1 MRAQG
6 GQMPYFAYKGRNSYG
21 EMVRGVLEGG
31 SSGAVADQLFN
42 TGVTP
47 VEIVATRKPASTGET
62 AWSIKLKEGRV
73 GEVDVMLFS
82 RQMYTLLKAGVP
94 ILRALAGLRES
105 SHNMAFRRVLAE
117 IRETLDAGRELS
129 AALRRHPKMFSPF
142 YVSMVRV
149 GEATGMLEDV
159 FLRLFYYLEF
169 EKNTRDQVKSALRY
183 PSFVVAAIV
192 IALVVINLFV
202 IPAFAK
208 VYNTVKVEL
217 PLMTR
222 ILLAVSDFT
231 VHYWPAILVAAIG
244 AYVGFRLY
252 INTNVGRYRW
262 DKHKLRLPLAGSI
275 IFKATLARFARSF
288 SLAYK
293 SGIPIV
299 QGLSVVAL
307 VVDNVHIGSR
317 IEQMRNSVERGESIL
332 RTAVAANVFSPIVL
346 QMIAVGEES
355 GELDSLMQEVAEMYE
370 REVEYEVRKLSDK
383 IEPILIV
390 GLAVIVLVLALGVFL
405 PIWELGNAMMHRGPA

>member
-1 MRAQG
+1 
-6 GQMPYFAYKGRNSYG
+6 MPFFAYKGRNSYG
-21 EMVRGVLEGG
+21 ELVRGVLEGVN
-31 SSGAVADQLFN
+31 SGIIADQLFN
-42 TGVTP
+42 TGITP
-47 VEIVATRKPASTGET
+47 LEIVATRKPVSSSEVDWKVRLT
-62 AWSIKLKEGRV
+62 EGKV
-73 GEVDVMLFS
+73 GEVDVMMFS

-94 ILRALAGLRES
+94 ILRSLSGLRES
-105 SHNMAFRRVLAE
+105 TRSLSFKRVLSD
-117 IRETLDAGRELS
+117 IRESLDTGRELS
-129 AALRRHPKMFSPF
+129 VALRQHPNVFSPF

-149 GEATGMLEDV
+149 GEATGMLEEV

-169 EKNTRDQVKSALRY
+169 EKNTRDQIKAALRY
-183 PSFVVAAIV
+183 PLFVITAIV
-192 IALVVINLFV
+192 IALFVINLFV

-208 VYNTVKVEL
+208 VYGAVKVEL

-231 VHYWPAILVAAIG
+231 VHYWPAMLVAAIG
-244 AYVGFRLY
+244 LFIGFKLY
-252 INTNVGRYRW
+252 IGSRAGKYRW
-262 DKHKLRLPLAGSI
+262 DRLKLRLPLAGDI
-275 IFKATLARFARSF
+275 IMKGTLARFSRSF

-307 VVDNVHIGSR
+307 VVDNDYIGSR

-332 RTAVAANVFSPIVL
+332 RTSIAAGVFTPIVL
-346 QMIAVGEES
+346 QMIAVGEET
-355 GELDSLMQEVAEMYE
+355 GELDSLMLEVAELYE
-370 REVEYEVRKLSDK
+370 REVEYDVKKLSDR

-405 PIWELGNAMMHRGPA
+405 PIWELGNAMMHHKTGA

>member
-1 MRAQG
+1 
-6 GQMPYFAYKGRNSYG
+6 MPFFAYKGRNAYG
-21 EMVRGVLEGG
+21 ELVRGVLEGM

-47 VEIVATRKPASTGET
+47 IDIVATGKQSVGIEAGWAVRLT
-62 AWSIKLKEGRV
+62 EGKV
-73 GEVDVMLFS
+73 GEIDVMMFS

-94 ILRALAGLRES
+94 ILRALGGLRES
-105 SHNMAFRRVLAE
+105 AQNLAFRRVLVD
-117 IRETLDAGRELS
+117 IRESLDTGRELS
-129 AALRRHPKMFSPF
+129 VALRRHPKVFSPF

-169 EKNTRDQVKSALRY
+169 EKSTRDQIKAALRY
-183 PSFVVAAIV
+183 PSFVITAIV
-192 IALVVINLFV
+192 IALVVINMVV
-202 IPAFAK
+202 IPAFSKLYASI
-208 VYNTVKVEL
+208 KVEL

-222 ILLAVSDFT
+222 VLLGVSDFT

-244 AYVGFRLY
+244 SYVGFRLY
-252 INTNVGRYRW
+252 INTPRGKYRW
-262 DKHKLRLPLAGSI
+262 DKNKLRLPLAGSI
-275 IFKATLARFARSF
+275 ILKATLARFARSF

-307 VVDNVHIGSR
+307 VVDNEHIGSR

-332 RTAVAANVFSPIVL
+332 RTAIATGVFSPIVL
-346 QMIAVGEES
+346 QMIAVGEET
-355 GELDSLMQEVAEMYE
+355 GELDTLMQDVAEMYE
-370 REVEYEVRKLSDK
+370 REVEYDVKKLSDK

-390 GLAVIVLVLALGVFL
+390 GLGVIVLVLALGVFL
-405 PIWELGNAMMHRGPA
+405 PIWELGNAMMHRGG

>member
-1 MRAQG
+1 
-6 GQMPYFAYKGRNSYG
+6 MPFYSYKGRNSYG
-21 EMVRGVLEGG
+21 EMVRGVLEGA
-31 SSGAVADQLFN
+31 SSGAIADQLFN
-42 TGVTP
+42 TGVIP
-47 VEIVATRKPASTGET
+47 IEILATRKPIVAGGGSVWQINIT
-62 AWSIKLKEGRV
+62 EGKV
-73 GEVDVMLFS
+73 SDIDVMMFS

-105 SHNMAFRRVLAE
+105 AHNLALKRVL
-117 IRETLDAGRELS
+117 IDVRESLDTGRELS
-129 AALRRHPKMFSPF
+129 VALRRHPKVFSSF

-149 GEATGMLEDV
+149 GESTGMLEDV

-169 EKNTRDQVKSALRY
+169 EKKTRDQIKAALRY
-183 PSFVVAAIV
+183 PTFVVIAIV

-208 VYNTVKVEL
+208 VYANIKVAL

-222 ILLAVSDFT
+222 VLLAVSEFM
-231 VHYWPAILVAAIG
+231 VHYWPAMLVAAIG
-244 AYVGFRLY
+244 TYVGIRLY
-252 INTNVGRYRW
+252 VHSPRGKYRW
-262 DKHKLRLPLAGSI
+262 DKWKLRLPLAGGI
-275 IFKATLARFARSF
+275 ILKATLARFARSF

-307 VVDNVHIGSR
+307 VVDNDHIGSR

-332 RTAVAANVFSPIVL
+332 RTAIAAGVFSPIVL
-346 QMIAVGEES
+346 QMIAVGEET
-355 GELDSLMQEVAEMYE
+355 GELDSLMQEVAELYE
-370 REVEYEVRKLSDK
+370 REVEYEVKNLSDK

-405 PIWELGNAMMHRGPA
+405 PIWELGNAMMHRR

>member
-1 MRAQG
+1 
-6 GQMPYFAYKGRNSYG
+6 MPFFAYKGRNSYG

-47 VEIVATRKPASTGET
+47 VEIVATRKPAATGE
-62 AWSIKLKEGRV
+62 AGWSDRLKEGKV
-73 GEVDVMLFS
+73 GDVDVMMFS

-94 ILRALAGLRES
+94 ILRALSGLRES
-105 SHNMAFRRVLAE
+105 AQSLAFRRVLAD
-117 IRETLDAGRELS
+117 IRESLDTGRELS
-129 AALRRHPKMFSPF
+129 VALRRHPKVFSPF

-169 EKNTRDQVKSALRY
+169 EKNTRDQIKSALRY
-183 PSFVVAAIV
+183 PSFVIVAIV
-192 IALVVINLFV
+192 IALVVINLVV

-208 VYNTVKVEL
+208 VYATVKVEL

-222 ILLAVSDFT
+222 ILLGVSDFM
-231 VHYWPAILVAAIG
+231 VHYWPAMLVAVIG
-244 AYVGFRLY
+244 AYIGFRLY
-252 INTNVGRYRW
+252 INTVGGKYRW
-262 DKHKLRLPLAGSI
+262 DKSKLRLPLAGGI
-275 IFKATLARFARSF
+275 ILKATLARFARSF

-332 RTAVAANVFSPIVL
+332 RTAIATGVFSPIVL
-346 QMIAVGEES
+346 QMIAVGEET

-370 REVEYEVRKLSDK
+370 QEVEYDVKKLSDK
-383 IEPILIV
+383 IEPVLII

-405 PIWELGNAMMHRGPA
+405 PIWELGNAMMHRSGG

>member
-1 MRAQG
+1 
-6 GQMPYFAYKGRNSYG
+6 MPFFAYKGRNTYG
-21 EMVRGVLEGG
+21 ELVRGVLEGVN
-31 SSGAVADQLFN
+31 SGAIADQLFN

-47 VEIVATRKPASTGET
+47 VEIVVTRKPAT
-62 AWSIKLKEGRV
+62 ASDAGWSVRLVEGKV
-73 GEVDVMLFS
+73 TEIDVMMFS

-94 ILRALAGLRES
+94 ILRALSGLRES
-105 SHNMAFRRVLAE
+105 AHSLAFKRVLGD
-117 IRETLDAGRELS
+117 IRESLDTGREMS
-129 AALRRHPKMFSPF
+129 VALRRHPKIFSTF

-149 GEATGMLEDV
+149 GEATGMLEDI

-169 EKNTRDQVKSALRY
+169 EKNTRDQIKSALRY
-183 PSFVVAAIV
+183 PSFVVIAIT

-208 VYNTVKVEL
+208 VYNSIKVEL

-231 VHYWPAILVAAIG
+231 VHYWPAMLVAAIG
-244 AYVGFRLY
+244 VFIGFKIYVNSRSGK
-252 INTNVGRYRW
+252 YRW
-262 DKHKLRLPLAGSI
+262 DKAKLSLPLAGSI
-275 IFKATLARFARSF
+275 IMKATLARFARSF

-307 VVDNVHIGSR
+307 VVDNDHIGSR
-317 IEQMRNSVERGESIL
+317 IEQMRNSIERGESIL
-332 RTAVAANVFSPIVL
+332 RTAMAAGVFSPIVL
-346 QMIAVGEES
+346 QMIAVGEET

-370 REVEYEVRKLSDK
+370 REVEYEVKKLSDK

-405 PIWELGNAMMHRGPA
+405 PIWELGSAMMHRGG

>member
-1 MRAQG
+1 
-6 GQMPYFAYKGRNSYG
+6 MPFFAYKGRNSYG
-21 EMVRGVLEGG
+21 EMVRGVLEGA
-31 SSGAVADQLFN
+31 SSGTVADQLFN

-47 VEIVATRKPASTGET
+47 IEILATRKPASMAGAGWMAALT
-62 AWSIKLKEGRV
+62 EGQV
-73 GEVDVMLFS
+73 GDVDVMMFS

-94 ILRALAGLRES
+94 ILRSLGGLRDS
-105 SHNMAFRRVLAE
+105 TSNLAFKRVLAD
-117 IRETLDAGRELS
+117 IRESLDTGRELS
-129 AALRRHPKMFSPF
+129 VALRRHPKVFTSF

-169 EKNTRDQVKSALRY
+169 EKSTRDQIKAALRY
-183 PSFVVAAIV
+183 PSFVITAIL
-192 IALVVINLFV
+192 IALVVINLMV

-208 VYNTVKVEL
+208 VYKSIKVEL

-222 ILLAVSDFT
+222 VLLTVSDFT
-231 VHYWPAILVAAIG
+231 VHYWPAMLVAAIG

-252 INTNVGRYRW
+252 VNSRNGKYRW
-262 DKHKLRLPLAGSI
+262 DKVKLRLPLAGPI
-275 IFKATLARFARSF
+275 ILKATLARFARSF
-288 SLAYK
+288 SLTYK

-307 VVDNVHIGSR
+307 VVDNEHIGGR
-317 IEQMRNSVERGESIL
+317 IEQMRNSIERGESIL
-332 RTAVAANVFSPIVL
+332 RTAVATGVFSPIVL
-346 QMIAVGEES
+346 QMIAVGEET

-370 REVEYEVRKLSDK
+370 REVEYEVKKLSDR

-390 GLAVIVLVLALGVFL
+390 SLAVMVLVLALGVFL
-405 PIWELGNAMMHRGPA
+405 PIWDLGNAMMHHRTG

>member
-1 MRAQG
+1 
-6 GQMPYFAYKGRNSYG
+6 MPFFAYKGRNAYG
-21 EMVRGVLEGG
+21 EMVRGVLEGVN
-31 SSGAVADQLFN
+31 SGAIADQLFN

-47 VEIVATRKPASTGET
+47 IEIVTTRKPSVGMDVG
-62 AWSIKLKEGRV
+62 WSVRLSEGKV
-73 GEVDVMLFS
+73 GDIDIMMFS

-94 ILRALAGLRES
+94 ILRSLSGLRES
-105 SHNMAFRRVLAE
+105 TANLAFRRVLAD
-117 IRETLDAGRELS
+117 IRESLDTGRELS
-129 AALRRHPKMFSPF
+129 VALRRHPKVFSPL

-159 FLRLFYYLEF
+159 FLRLFFYLEF
-169 EKNTRDQVKSALRY
+169 EKNTRDQIKSALRY
-183 PSFVVAAIV
+183 PSFVITAIV
-192 IALVVINLFV
+192 IALVVINLLV

-208 VYNTVKVEL
+208 VYNSIKVEL

-231 VHYWPAILVAAIG
+231 VHHWPAMLVGIIG
-244 AYVGFRLY
+244 IYIGFRLY
-252 INTNVGRYRW
+252 INTNNGRYRW
-262 DKHKLRLPLAGSI
+262 DRTKLRLPLAGSI
-275 IFKATLARFARSF
+275 ILKATLARFARSF

-332 RTAVAANVFSPIVL
+332 RTAVATGVFSPIVL
-346 QMIAVGEES
+346 QMIAVGEET
-355 GELDSLMQEVAEMYE
+355 GELDSLMQDVAEMYE
-370 REVEYEVRKLSDK
+370 REVEYEVKKLSDR
-383 IEPILIV
+383 IEPILII
-390 GLAVIVLVLALGVFL
+390 GLAVIVMVLALGVFL
-405 PIWELGNAMMHRGPA
+405 PIWELGNAMLHHKTG